1 MALNQF
7 WLLSIWPP
15 EHWHFLEIPVEINSK
30 KSIWIFFCK
39 MSAIVFR
46 DQWVKLLHPISNYLW
61 VWISHGTG
69 STILRLNHAVTF
81 IEKYPS
87 YTKHMTWQIQRNC
100 DKAAHYACSG
110 VPPRG
115 GTPYVMGDTYVPRFW
130 PPFFTLAGSSTI
142 FLGYFSH
149 PPTAKLSF
157 GVQKLPIFTKI
168 DLFGPK
174 FNFFLDLFGSNF
186 QRPAAHPHQ
195 FSGRVPPPG
204 VPPTGNL
211 CHYSCQLAIH
221 NISHELSHFL
231 IRAQT
236 WNDVHSYC

>member
-1 MALNQF
+1 MESLRFRSWKDFSLGWWNALASAWF
-7 WLLSIWPP
+7 PDV
-15 EHWHFLEIPVEINSK
+15 HHFENLTP
-30 KSIWIFFCK
+30 WIQLRLG
-39 MSAIVFR
+39 FR
-46 DQWVKLLHPISNYLW
+46 DRAWKPTNGHSRKLAQLSMTIFSKFWSRDHYPIC
-61 VWISHGTG
+61 IHG
-69 STILRLNHAVTF
+69 S
-81 IEKYPS
+81 PS
-87 YTKHMTWQIQRNC
+87 RCFTCIAEQATP
-100 DKAAHYACSG
+100 G
-110 VPPRG
+110 RG

-204 VPPTGNL
+204 SHIG
-211 CHYSCQLAIH
+211 SCWHVFSGRAG
-221 NISHELSHFL
+221 LSFREHKRRNGEICPCSCSASKAMF
-231 IRAQT
+231 
-236 WNDVHSYC
+236 Y